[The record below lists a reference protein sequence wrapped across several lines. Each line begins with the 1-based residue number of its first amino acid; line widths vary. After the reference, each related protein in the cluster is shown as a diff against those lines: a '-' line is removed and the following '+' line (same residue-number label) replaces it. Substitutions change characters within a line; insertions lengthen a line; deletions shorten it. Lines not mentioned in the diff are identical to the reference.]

1 MPFIHLA
8 KILQGF
14 AGNKL
19 VGVGQ
24 ASSCSSNAPRLH
36 FQELITGANMDR
48 DFTVLR
54 ALLYVLSTYVLWVT
68 RDTKSDSAGIEHL
81 GKTFFMD
88 EDFQTNPISTR
99 FL

>member
-1 MPFIHLA
+1 
-8 KILQGF
+8 
-14 AGNKL
+14 
-19 VGVGQ
+19 
-24 ASSCSSNAPRLH
+24 
-36 FQELITGANMDR
+36 MDR